1 MAKIDRQQHHLKFGI
16 WLDEMKLPFDEAL
29 AVAER
34 IGAEYVWFSELPG
47 ETAIAEMSDAEVDRM
62 GERVARH
69 GLKLFQ
75 ICAEHPFHYIR
86 LMDLQPD
93 SIRDHPA
100 FRKDFNALIRAMQ
113 IAARLDVGAVLAYGL
128 SWPGEW
134 SQQGRTWGRA
144 PTWPMR
150 WATRGGIIADDDMD
164 KLINIFS
171 LVLEQAERYNVDV
184 VLGMRPFHHIS
195 TTTHFRLLAER
206 LGSPRLKFQLSP
218 GDSLLSAEC
227 DVATAGF
234 THVRPYLHGLHI
246 KDVHVIDGPK
256 GRYEWRP
263 FGEGDVDYPT
273 LMGNLFEHRCEVFLA
288 VATHFRP
295 PSGSDVEAMEIN
307 FANVTSLISLLADQ
321 QQRDW

>member
-1 MAKIDRQQHHLKFGI
+1 MGETNQQQHFLKFAV

-29 AVAER
+29 AAAKK
-34 IGAEYVWFSELPG
+34 IGAEYVWFAELPG
-47 ETAIAEMSDAEVDRM
+47 ETDIAEMSDAEVDRM
-62 GERVARH
+62 GTRVARH
-69 GLKLFQ
+69 DLKLYQ
-75 ICAEHPFHYIR
+75 ICAGHPFHYIR

-93 SIRDHPA
+93 SIQGHPA
-100 FRKDFNALIRAMQ
+100 FRKDFNALIRGMQ
-113 IAARLDVGAVLAYGL
+113 IAARLGVSAVLAYGL

-134 SQQGRTWGRA
+134 SQRGRTWGRS

-150 WATRGGIIADDDMD
+150 WATRGGIIAADDMD

-171 LVLEQAERYNVDV
+171 LVLEQAEKYNVDV
-184 VLGMRPFHHIS
+184 VLGMRPFHYIS
-195 TTTHFRLLAER
+195 TTVHFRLLVER
-206 LGSPRLKFQLSP
+206 LGSPRLKLQLSP

-246 KDVHVIDGPK
+246 KDVRVIDGPK
-256 GRYEWRP
+256 GKYEWCP

-273 LMGNLFEHRCEVFLA
+273 LIGRLLEHRSDVFLG

-295 PSGSDVEAMEIN
+295 SSESDVEAMEIN

-321 QQRDW
+321 QRVD